1 MSPEG
6 ETARALVVDDSEVV
20 RLKLRRLIERSPD
33 FEFAGEARDGET
45 GVAMARQLRPDV
57 VVMDLRMPGTSG
69 IEAIWKLGSEAPG
82 SRVLVLTVSTDD
94 DDLADAVMAGALGYV
109 VKGAG
114 DADIL
119 EAMGR
124 VAAGERSIP
133 PELAGSLVARAR
145 GEEPGPP
152 PAAASAPARERPPAP
167 EQRAPATPEP
177 AEEATRG
184 EEALT
189 APVLIGLLGGLL
201 VATVAK
207 GPEIAGGGAGSG
219 AWLVVLLCLAAGVA
233 VAVLSVLA
241 ARETL

>member
-1 MSPEG
+1 MSPQG
-6 ETARALVVDDSEVV
+6 QTARALVVDDSEVV
-20 RLKLRRLIERSPD
+20 RLKLRRLLERSPE

-57 VVMDLRMPGTSG
+57 VVMDLRMPGISG

-114 DADIL
+114 DEAIL
-119 EAMGR
+119 EAMAR
-124 VAAGERSIP
+124 VAGGERSIP
-133 PELAGSLVARAR
+133 SELAGSLIARVRGDGPGEAPSEGEVRAR
-145 GEEPGPP
+145 QEPPVPGQ
-152 PAAASAPARERPPAP
+152 AAAV
-167 EQRAPATPEP
+167 EP
-177 AEEATRG
+177 DTAEGGSRSD
-184 EEALT
+184 EALT

-207 GPEIAGGGAGSG
+207 GPEIAAGGAGSG
-219 AWLVVLLCLAAGVA
+219 AWMVVMLCLAAGVV
-233 VAVLSVLA
+233 VAVLSALA
-241 ARETL
+241 TRETL